1 MNRVNVISSIVM
13 MSILLSL
20 PQAFQSITA
29 DPGNPALGV
38 GTLYGTDPGFGTL
51 VTIDPTTG
59 LQTPVTNP
67 FQLTFSAPGLAFD
80 KINGVLYLTDGG
92 GGDTVYTIDLT
103 VGNEGL
109 ESTVGGALNFGNLGM
124 GFAAM
129 ASLDF
134 DSAGVLY
141 GSANIVGNG
150 GSGGDHLATINL
162 GTGLANII
170 GPYGVCQNFSPPAPF
185 PADGSGD
192 CDIEGIEAIGFD
204 GSGQLWGIA
213 RAHNLPATA
222 VNTVANGLYQ
232 INTVTGQA
240 ILPPIIIQ
248 NAPAGGMVSMEFAC
262 DGTIYVGSQGNS
274 GGELGIV
281 TIGQNSATYSQIG
294 GFTNGGGSLA
304 GLAFDTACDG
314 EPSAIGGDIL
324 SINIASLLVAG
335 MQTGFAWILPL
346 VISAAGIGA
355 LVIRKITRD

>member
-29 DPGNPALGV
+29 DPGNPAVGV
-38 GTLYGTDPGFGTL
+38 GTLYGTDSGLGSV

-59 LQTPVTNP
+59 IQTPLGNLLQNTD
-67 FQLTFSAPGLAFD
+67 SGPGLAFD

-92 GGDTVYTIDLT
+92 GADTIYIVDL
-103 VGNEGL
+103 VIPMDGL
-109 ESTVGGALNFGNLGM
+109 ANPIGGAANFANLGM

-150 GSGGDHLATINL
+150 GSGGDHLATIHL
-162 GTGLANII
+162 GTGLATII
-170 GPYGVCQNFSPPAPF
+170 GPYGVCQNFTPGAPF

-232 INTVTGQA
+232 INAVTGQA
-240 ILPPIIIQ
+240 AIFTTIQ

-262 DGTIYVGSQGNS
+262 DGTIYVGSQRNS
-274 GGELGIV
+274 GGELGQV
-281 TIGQNSATYSQIG
+281 TIIGNVATYASIG
-294 GFTNGGGSLA
+294 GGTAFGNSLA

-324 SINIASLLVAG
+324 SINTASLLVAG

-346 VISAAGIGA
+346 VLSAVGIGA